1 MNADEL
7 HPLPPAEKPRII
19 ETPWNDTDFEAELM
33 RRSGDWEGAV
43 PWEQLRD
50 EPHDSI

>member
-1 MNADEL
+1 MNTDEACKVSSDEER
-7 HPLPPAEKPRII
+7 HFAKMSSDDPE
-19 ETPWNDTDFEAELM
+19 FEAELL

-50 EPHDSI
+50 EPCGSV